1 MEENTQK
8 NIVGINVLYMYT
20 SIINGQEKIMVDA
33 IGTPLI
39 YLNIKALIGEDLPK
53 KMQLWSNSS
62 GLCMTLKMFTLTKI
76 VDRIEPMKTELTM

>member
-1 MEENTQK
+1 
-8 NIVGINVLYMYT
+8 
-20 SIINGQEKIMVDA
+20 MVDVNK
-33 IGTPLI
+33 TPLI
-39 YLNIKALIGEDLPK
+39 YVSMKDLLGEDLPK